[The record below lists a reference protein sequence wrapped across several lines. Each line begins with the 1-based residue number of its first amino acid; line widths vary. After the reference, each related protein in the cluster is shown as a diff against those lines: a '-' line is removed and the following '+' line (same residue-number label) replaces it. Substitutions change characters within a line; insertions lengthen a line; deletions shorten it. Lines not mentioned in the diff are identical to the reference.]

1 MSVFVS
7 NVLQATAAP
16 TTGEPTPSTT
26 WQWKR
31 AGADIAGATSSSYIV
46 DVADSGQE
54 ISVAQTAS
62 NVVGIASA
70 SSAAVGPV
78 LPFTPEVLFLGGA
91 PGAWYEPSDTATL
104 FQDSAGTTPVT
115 AVEQPVG
122 LMLDKSQG
130 LVLGPELVTNGNGTS
145 TTGWGQ
151 LNDAG
156 CSWAVSGGQ
165 FVATT
170 VAGGGARLQ
179 QTVPVVAGRTYQIS
193 VFANSNNNSG
203 QRSFNVWG
211 TNYFSGSLAESPV
224 ITNGVYSFIVTATS
238 ANLYIQLQ
246 ASNSGLALTSYFDNV
261 SIKSLAGNH
270 AFQATSAS
278 RPVLSAR
285 YNLLTKTEQFD
296 DAAWTKQFGSITAS
310 NVTAPDGTS
319 TAEVFTPSAQFGN
332 VRQMLATAITVG
344 QVTVSVWLRTQSGTR
359 DLFIRATAS
368 GLLYATQVTATT
380 TWTRF
385 TSTFTYDGTNP
396 MNEFVV
402 QDRNASGFVPFEIW
416 GAQLVVTNSLTSNTY
431 QRVNTAT
438 DYATTGFLPYLKFD
452 GVDDSLSTNSISFT
466 ITDKMSV
473 FAGVRKLS
481 DAARGILAE
490 LSPDALTN
498 NGSFLLGAPYN
509 TGSNEFKFYCGGT
522 TRTGVDY
529 LSPGTP
535 TTRVITGLNNIAT
548 PVVTIRADGVQAAT
562 SSSSQG
568 TGNYGNYPLYIG
580 RRANA
585 GLPFNGQLY
594 SMVIVGKAVNSVEL
608 TVTEA
613 YVNQQTGAY

>member
-1 MSVFVS
+1 MAFGFGFGMPRSFAVPPFS
-7 NVLQATAAP
+7 PL
-16 TTGEPTPSTT
+16 SLF
-26 WQWKR
+26 
-31 AGADIAGATSSSYIV
+31 
-46 DVADSGQE
+46 SGG
-54 ISVAQTAS
+54 T
-62 NVVGIASA
+62 
-70 SSAAVGPV
+70 
-78 LPFTPEVLFLGGA
+78 
-91 PGAWYEPSDTATL
+91 PGAWYDPSDYSTL

-130 LVLGPELVTNGNGTS
+130 LVLGPELFASSIPSGTGWTGTNASAVGNVVTFSAQFGNRRNAQTTEADKWYRFTFKARRISGNTALNIFHENSPSGDYTAFTVTNTVATYQVTVRGR
-145 TTGWGQ
+145 TG
-151 LNDAG
+151 
-156 CSWAVSGGQ
+156 GGQ
-165 FVATT
+165 VNFGVQDRNASGFGDLEVYDLT
-170 VAGGGARLQ
+170 V
-179 QTVPVVAGRTYQIS
+179 T
-193 VFANSNNNSG
+193 
-203 QRSFNVWG
+203 
-211 TNYFSGSLAESPV
+211 
-224 ITNGVYSFIVTATS
+224 
-238 ANLYIQLQ
+238 
-246 ASNSGLALTSYFDNV
+246 
-261 SIKSLAGNH
+261 SLAGNH

-296 DAAWTKQFGSITAS
+296 DAAWTKSNVTITA
-310 NVTAPDGTS
+310 NATTAPDGTT
-319 TAEVFTPSAQFGN
+319 TADKVVSNATSAVFAVTQAPTIPLSPVTQSIYAKAAEWSFLNITFDGVRFTGNQYVTFSLSGAGSVSGSSGATGSIQAVGNGWYRCTATATPSTGGAAT
-332 VRQMLATAITVG
+332 VRYIPLNFNG
-344 QVTVSVWLRTQSGTR
+344 G
-359 DLFIRATAS
+359 FFPAS
-368 GLLYATQVTATT
+368 NG
-380 TWTRF
+380 
-385 TSTFTYDGTNP
+385 DGTSGI
-396 MNEFVV
+396 FV
-402 QDRNASGFVPFEIW
+402 W
-416 GAQLVVTNSLTSNTY
+416 GADLRVSNDGIGLPAY

-466 ITDKMSV
+466 STDKMSV

-594 SMVIVGKAVNSVEL
+594 SMVIVGKAVTAGEL
-608 TVTEA
+608 TSTET
-613 YVNQQTGAY
+613 YVNQKTGAY